1 MDQDQ
6 REVRLLQELY
16 IEDADRA
23 YGKKRQRNF
32 RWRNVNDDEGMFNK
46 PGDSD
51 EEAAELNLDD
61 NISQKL
67 ERAEREKYISELEV
81 CVFWIMFVR
90 RGLSGIRPSSPPPMQ
105 MKRLMDISVNN
116 DDILWVFQ
124 RYIYRPP
131 FKKLHYRRL
140 KDKMNNVIHHTTLVC
155 HSFSYFYSFFTDDLL
170 LGCFCFFLLS

>member
-81 CVFWIMFVR
+81 CAFWIYVCPKGPLR
-90 RGLSGIRPSSPPPMQ
+90 NSSF
-105 MKRLMDISVNN
+105 LASHADETFNGYIS
-116 DDILWVFQ
+116 
-124 RYIYRPP
+124 
-131 FKKLHYRRL
+131 K
-140 KDKMNNVIHHTTLVC
+140 
-155 HSFSYFYSFFTDDLL
+155 
-170 LGCFCFFLLS
+170 